1 MVVGDKT
8 AGDKVVASSVKT
20 AGRTLDVFEAFGA
33 AGEPLSLTE
42 LAERIGSPV
51 SSCHALVKTLQA
63 RGYVYTLDQR
73 RRIYPT
79 KRLLEIASEIAAND
93 PLLRQIEPLMVAL
106 RDETGETIIMGKRQA
121 NEVIYL
127 EVVDGSHTIR
137 YTARPGDTKPLHS
150 SSIGKAM
157 LSLLTPAGVRD
168 ALKKGLDARTPNT
181 ITDIATLQ
189 ADLDRGRADGFFV
202 TRGENVVEVMA
213 IAVAVR
219 VAGENLGF
227 ALAGPMPRVEAEFT
241 RYRDAMGRF
250 RDKVAALTERIARF
264 A

>member
-1 MVVGDKT
+1 MNDK
-8 AGDKVVASSVKT
+8 GGASSVKR

-42 LAERIGSPV
+42 LADRIGSPV

-73 RRIYPT
+73 RLIYPT
-79 KRLLEIASEIAAND
+79 NRLHVIASEIAARD
-93 PLLRQIEPLMVAL
+93 PLLRQIEPLMVEL

-137 YTARPGDTKPLHS
+137 YTARAGEAKPLHS

-157 LSLLTPAGVRD
+157 LSLLSPGGVKD
-168 ALKKGLDARTPNT
+168 ALKQGLDARTPHT
-181 ITDIATLQ
+181 ITDIARLH
-189 ADLDRGRADGFFV
+189 ADLDRGRAQGYFV
-202 TRGENVVEVMA
+202 TRGENVVDVMA
-213 IAVAVR
+213 IAVPVR

-227 ALAGPMPRVEAEFT
+227 ALAGPISRVEMEFD
-241 RYRDAMGRF
+241 RYRAAVNRF
-250 RDKVAALTERIARF
+250 RDNVAVLAERISRIA
-264 A
+264 

>member
-1 MVVGDKT
+1 MNDK
-8 AGDKVVASSVKT
+8 AAASSVKT

-73 RRIYPT
+73 RLIYPT
-79 KRLLEIASEIAAND
+79 KRLLEIASKIAAHD

-106 RDETGETIIMGKRQA
+106 RDETGETVIMGKRQA

-127 EVVDGSHTIR
+127 EVVDGLQTIR
-137 YTARPGDTKPLHS
+137 YTARPGEAKPLHS

-157 LSLLTPAGVRD
+157 LSLLSPVGLKD
-168 ALKKGLDARTPNT
+168 ALKGGLDARTPNT
-181 ITDIATLQ
+181 ITDLATLQ
-189 ADLDRGRADGFFV
+189 ADLDRGRAQGYFT
-202 TRGENVVEVMA
+202 TRGENVAEVMA

-227 ALAGPMPRVEAEFT
+227 ALAGPIPRVEMEFE
-241 RYRDAMGRF
+241 RYLAAVARF
-250 RDKVAALTERIARF
+250 RDKVAALTERTSRIA
-264 A
+264 